1 MYACTRVCSRS
12 IVYNCKLSSVPQH
25 ALSSRPPLQM
35 LLPGRVGAG
44 AVGAH
49 AGKLAAVSG
58 RSFRKCEH
66 QGNGMEGRDPR
77 PAHVG
82 AAMPLP
88 TCGTEL
94 DTSPR
99 AVCRH
104 PEPVGRVD
112 EQPWH
117 HHQWLLLWEDVSETS
132 EERAQTSLQL
142 LTSHFRKTGHLAA
155 LGLTQGFVI
164 A

>member
-1 MYACTRVCSRS
+1 MQGSWQRFQV
-12 IVYNCKLSSVPQH
+12 
-25 ALSSRPPLQM
+25 
-35 LLPGRVGAG
+35 
-44 AVGAH
+44 
-49 AGKLAAVSG
+49 AASENVNT
-58 RSFRKCEH
+58 K
-66 QGNGMEGRDPR
+66 GMELEGRDPR

-117 HHQWLLLWEDVSETS
+117 HHQQLLLWEDVSETS